1 MRGVRPDFLVW
12 LLIALAA
19 AACDDNGTSPSQ
31 AALALTVNDPV
42 VARFEAGSNALV
54 AEFPVTISDPAGGG
68 GTLAAVVTTVLNQ
81 SRGAVVVRN
90 ERPNASFAFP
100 ASVLPAGGSLTVQA
114 GAAFTATPPRDEIVL
129 VVEARLSDGRVVQR
143 TVGLVQ
149 QF

>member
-19 AACDDNGTSPSQ
+19 MACDDNGTSPSQ
-31 AALALTVNDPV
+31 AALALTVSDPV
-42 VARFEAGSNALV
+42 VARFDAGSNALV

-68 GTLAAVVTTVLNQ
+68 TLAAIVTTVLNQ

-100 ASVLPAGGSLTVQA
+100 ATVLPAGGSLTVQA